1 MSRYIGPNC
10 KKCRREEEK
19 LYLKGDRCYTE
30 KCALSKRP
38 FAPGHH
44 GKVPKKLSDYGI
56 HLRTKQRAK
65 TFYGI
70 SEKQF
75 RNYFI
80 KANKVKGVTGTT
92 LLQLLE
98 RRLDNVVF
106 RLGIADSR
114 KKARQLV
121 RHGHFSVNGRKVNIP
136 SFLVKIN
143 DTLDIKEKSLKM
155 FAEQFE
161 KIKERKVPSWLS
173 LDIKSGEA
181 KILNLPRRNEID
193 VPIEEQLIVEYYAR

>member
-1 MSRYIGPNC
+1 MSRYLGPNC
-10 KKCRREEEK
+10 KKCRREGEK

-30 KCALSKRP
+30 KCSMSKRP

-56 HLRTKQRAK
+56 HLRTKQRARA
-65 TFYGI
+65 FYGI
-70 SEKQF
+70 PERQF

-80 KANKVKGVTGTT
+80 KANKVKGVTGTM

-98 RRLDNVVF
+98 RRLDNVIY
-106 RLGIADSR
+106 RLGMADSR

-121 RHGHFSVNGRKVNIP
+121 KHGHFYVNGRKVSIP

-143 DTLDIKEKSLKM
+143 DVINIKEKSLVI
-155 FAEQFE
+155 FAPQIE

-173 LDIKSGEA
+173 LDIKNGEA
-181 KILNLPRRNEID
+181 KVLSFPKRNEID
-193 VPIEEQLIVEYYAR
+193 VPIEEQMIVEYYAR